1 MVVGKS
7 GLEQD
12 QAAFTVCLPYPV
24 LPCAQ
29 LSVPYTTMG
38 SLFSQPTAR
47 CYYTRPFLIL
57 LGSQQSDEM
66 RITVL
71 FISVMFCLEGLMIPP
86 NRHFTS
92 RQKVIHIAVPVLTC
106 ELANNKS

>member
-1 MVVGKS
+1 MCS
-7 GLEQD
+7 R
-12 QAAFTVCLPYPV
+12 FP
-24 LPCAQ
+24 
-29 LSVPYTTMG
+29 
-38 SLFSQPTAR
+38 QPTAQ
-47 CYYTRPFLIL
+47 CYYTQPFLIL

-66 RITVL
+66 RITLL

-92 RQKVIHIAVPVLTC
+92 RQKVIHIAVLVLTC